1 MREVVFRGKA
11 INSRFRDMDGEWVY
25 GSLFVWPDG
34 DYSSII
40 VGGGVVSEYEVDP
53 ETVQQYTY
61 HIDSNGHRIWEG
73 DLVKRS
79 VSIIAGVKDR
89 VGAVEWDDGR
99 KEFIIKCDDEC
110 FELNQETSRLMNN
123 LTVLG
128 NILNKGEN

>member
-11 INSRFRDMDGEWVY
+11 INSHFRDMDGEWIY
-25 GSLFVWPDG
+25 GSLFVWPGG

-61 HIDSNGHRIWEG
+61 HTDSSGHRIWEG

-89 VGAVEWDDGR
+89 TGVVEWDDGR
-99 KEFIIKCDDEC
+99 KEFIINCDDEC
-110 FELNQETSRLMNN
+110 LRLNQEASVSMSI

-128 NILNKGEN
+128 NIKN